1 MGFLSHTNVN
11 LVGDAKCRIMNEL
24 IGEGASLLPNSFV
37 HYKQHT
43 NNIHDNSHLQLNQ
56 HSGKPLSWVRLRD
69 EHIIAVDHTTFI
81 NDARFASLLQSTT
94 LTTLVSG
101 GALSTTATPVAALGN
116 SFAHAV
122 PGGQERG
129 NSSSLSWTLQIKYV
143 NLEDAGWYECQ
154 LATEPKMSAKVQLF
168 VISK

>member
-1 MGFLSHTNVN
+1 MGFLSHTIVN

-122 PGGQERG
+122 PGGQERATAAASAG
-129 NSSSLSWTLQIKYV
+129 RCKSS
-143 NLEDAGWYECQ
+143 
-154 LATEPKMSAKVQLF
+154 M
-168 VISK
+168 